1 MDILG
6 FLQIVF
12 AILTIIT
19 GLYSMIRPLAVRGFT
34 GLEVSGPRG
43 ITEIRAVLG
52 GAFIGLGAA
61 PFILDTSAAFQML
74 GIVYLVIGAVR
85 AVTMFIDKSIVRSN
99 TISLIVEIVFGVMLI
114 L

>member
-1 MDILG
+1 MDILEI
-6 FLQIVF
+6 LQIIF
-12 AILTIIT
+12 AILTILT
-19 GLYSMIRPLAVRGFT
+19 GLFSMVRPLAVRGFT

-61 PFILDTSAAFQML
+61 PFILDAQAAFQTL

-85 AVTMFIDKSIVRSN
+85 AVTMVIDKSIVQSN
-99 TISLIVEIVFGVMLI
+99 IVSLLVEIVFGVILI